1 MFFTQL
7 RISSYSNSEVCSFGQ
22 ILEANWI
29 DNFSPVLPIYKKMFK
44 VLSLTH
50 NLKSGFQGIK
60 NYQNLGQGNVCIHM
74 YIKVCIS
81 THINDKHQNL
91 REGDLRNDMQMC
103 W

>member
-44 VLSLTH
+44 VLGLTH

-60 NYQNLGQGNVCIHM
+60 KLSESGTGKCMHTYVYKSMHK
-74 YIKVCIS
+74 YTYK
-81 THINDKHQNL
+81 
-91 REGDLRNDMQMC
+91 
-103 W
+103 